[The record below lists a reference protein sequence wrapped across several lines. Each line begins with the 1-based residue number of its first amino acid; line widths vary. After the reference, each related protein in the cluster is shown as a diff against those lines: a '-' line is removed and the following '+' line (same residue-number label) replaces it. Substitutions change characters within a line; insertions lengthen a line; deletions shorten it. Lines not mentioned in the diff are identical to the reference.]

1 MWSALTCQR
10 FGKRRLVAARLAS
23 WFGRDKSRST
33 KAVTSYR
40 TPTFRHSHGP
50 SLYFCLVPSY
60 FCLMVKCPTCGKAVE
75 WKDNLWRPFC
85 SERCK
90 LIDFGRW
97 ANEEYLV
104 PGQKID
110 SVEIG
115 EQPHTGEANIMTDE
129 ES

>member
-1 MWSALTCQR
+1 MS
-10 FGKRRLVAARLAS
+10 KPNVAAERQRWAPLRNRFAVLAS
-23 WFGRDKSRST
+23 
-33 KAVTSYR
+33 A
-40 TPTFRHSHGP
+40 P
-50 SLYFCLVPSY
+50 SLYFYLVPSY
-60 FCLMVKCPTCGKAVE
+60 FCLVLKCPTCGKPVE
-75 WKDNLWRPFC
+75 WKDNPCRPFC

-115 EQPHTGEANIMTDE
+115 EQPHTGEANTETDE

>member
-1 MWSALTCQR
+1 ML
-10 FGKRRLVAARLAS
+10 
-23 WFGRDKSRST
+23 
-33 KAVTSYR
+33 
-40 TPTFRHSHGP
+40 
-50 SLYFCLVPSY
+50 
-60 FCLMVKCPTCGKAVE
+60 KCPTCGKPAE
-75 WKDNLWRPFC
+75 WKDNPCRPFC

-115 EQPHTGEANIMTDE
+115 EQPHTGEAYDKTDE